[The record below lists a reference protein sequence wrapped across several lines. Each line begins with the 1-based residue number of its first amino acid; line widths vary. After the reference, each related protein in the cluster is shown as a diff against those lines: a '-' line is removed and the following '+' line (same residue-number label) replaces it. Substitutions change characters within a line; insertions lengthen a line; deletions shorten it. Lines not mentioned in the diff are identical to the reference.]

1 GRSVRVV
8 GRPVLRAE
16 PVPVAE
22 ARARFGLP
30 ADGSVLLVFGGSQ
43 GAAALNEIALAGF
56 GAEGPA
62 VLHLCGERYF
72 PALEGRVTR
81 PDYKLMPWTDDLHA
95 ALDACKLAT
104 ARARGSA

>member
-8 GRPVLRAE
+8 GGPGLRAD

-43 GAAALNEIALAGF
+43 GAAALNEIALDDF

-62 VLHLCGERYF
+62 VFHICGERYF
-72 PALEGRVTR
+72 PALEVRVTR
-81 PDYKLMPWTDDLHA
+81 PDYKLLPWTDDLDA
-95 ALDACKLAT
+95 ALDACNLAL
-104 ARARGSA
+104 ARA